1 MNVNEVLKIAICD
14 DDPAELNKIVSML
27 SEYIDIND
35 YLVNIDT
42 FSSGEEFL
50 SSDVKKYQLAV
61 LDIFMGD
68 INGID
73 TAKRF
78 MELHPECKIIFCSTS
93 NAFASE
99 SYDVNALR
107 YLNKPLEREKF
118 FGTLDKFFHIHT
130 SMKTIT
136 VKQNRMDE
144 SVYVNE
150 IIWVEAD
157 GHKTIIHTK
166 TQDIVTRTPF
176 ARICESLADSSFV
189 KPIRY
194 AFISLK
200 YVVSVP
206 DEVFTMSNGDTVPIS
221 RDQRSAMKK
230 AFSEFKMKEML
241 RIGGI

>member
-1 MNVNEVLKIAICD
+1 MNVNEILKIAICD
-14 DDPAELNKIVSML
+14 DDPVELGRIVSML
-27 SEYIDIND
+27 SEYLDINN
-35 YLVNIDT
+35 YLADIDT
-42 FSSGEEFL
+42 YSSGEEFL
-50 SSDVKKYQLAV
+50 SSDIKKYQLTV

-73 TAKRF
+73 TAKKL

-93 NAFASE
+93 NAYASE

-107 YLNKPLEREKF
+107 YLNKPLEIEKF
-118 FGTLDKFFHIHT
+118 FGTLDKFFHIYT

-144 SVYVNE
+144 NIYINE

-157 GHKTIIHTK
+157 GHKAVIHTRNG
-166 TQDIVTRTPF
+166 DVVTRTPF
-176 ARICESLADSSFV
+176 SQICKCLADSDFV

-200 YVVSVP
+200 YVAAVP
-206 DEVFTMSNGDTVPIS
+206 SDVFSMKNGDTVPIS
-221 RDQRSAMKK
+221 RDMRSAMKK
-230 AFSEFKMKEML
+230 AFPEFKMKEML
-241 RIGGI
+241 RNGGI